1 MPGSSPTV
9 PSTFSS
15 PTCGGSSRRPRRTAC
30 RIPSCSGGGKDEA
43 GRFGVYAKGKK
54 NPGAVFESREEAE
67 EFLGQDGQMIDYMVA
82 AVVKGAV
89 NLGSVGDGFRYGPSR
104 LHGVYQVQGLA
115 NALDQSAAALRAR
128 LHRPAV
134 GVQGAAG
141 DSAAWAL

>member
-1 MPGSSPTV
+1 MQN
-9 PSTFSS
+9 FSVKTLS
-15 PTCGGSSRRPRRTAC
+15 GVAMTKEYEMNNNNDLQDNKRTGDINIQ
-30 RIPSCSGGGKDEA
+30 RI
-43 GRFGVYAKGKK
+43 KK
-54 NPGAVFESREEAE
+54 RLVEEVDPKSREEAE